1 MLWILVLGGIW
12 VLNYVINDSAV
23 TCYSTSAISRLQPIS
38 ARWINNWGRSSCGCL
53 VILILVGNVSLLN
66 HMWRL
71 DTHLLLLSAALIKI
85 VKK

>member
-12 VLNYVINDSAV
+12 VLNYVIYDSAIA
-23 TCYSTSAISRLQPIS
+23 CDSTSAISRLQSIS
-38 ARWINNWGRSSCGCL
+38 ARWINNWRRSSCGCL

-71 DTHLLLLSAALIKI
+71 DTHLLLLPAALIKI